1 MTAANAVAG
10 ARGGWEALAGGRSGK
25 DAPVAGTAR
34 TAWT

>member
-10 ARGGWEALAGGRSGK
+10 ARGGREALAGGRSGK